1 MGNCNDV
8 SFNHRAN
15 KIPNKPTSLRKSM
28 KAAETEMKAKKN
40 E

>member
-1 MGNCNDV
+1 MTPC
-8 SFNHRAN
+8 FIKLTYYRAN

-28 KAAETEMKAKKN
+28 KAAEAEMKAKKN